1 MTELLLRTYGSPT
14 ATNLAPTQSTSAPL
28 GGLNQI
34 SSIPSPAAAVQPA
47 KLISFAAPEVSTT
60 PLAGSNNPITYKKV
74 PDIPAHSFK
83 DDVDELFLAWY
94 EPRIVVMDNRR
105 VAIKDWPTLFKGTSA
120 WRHFKSTFGNWKV
133 GR

>member
-1 MTELLLRTYGSPT
+1 MTELLLRTYGSPA
-14 ATNLAPTQSTSAPL
+14 ATNLVPSQSTSTPL
-28 GGLNQI
+28 VSLDQTG
-34 SSIPSPAAAVQPA
+34 STSSPAAAQPA
-47 KLISFAAPEVSTT
+47 EPISFAVPKVRTAS
-60 PLAGSNNPITYKKV
+60 LAGSDNPITYKKV

-105 VAIKDWPTLFKGTSA
+105 VAIKDWPALFKGTSA